1 MLLASVGGGRGMPRP
16 EIKREKY
23 LYGGIY
29 YQKTK
34 WFLGFFIKCSY
45 GFSVEKKYIKY
56 KTKHISK
63 IIISRKGLPFFKS
76 ILQSISSIPNI
87 LQV

>member
-23 LYGGIY
+23 LYVYIIKK
-29 YQKTK
+29 QNV
-34 WFLGFFIKCSY
+34 LGFLYQMFLWI
-45 GFSVEKKYIKY
+45 FSGKQYIKY

-87 LQV
+87 LHI

>member
-1 MLLASVGGGRGMPRP
+1 M
-16 EIKREKY
+16 
-23 LYGGIY
+23 
-29 YQKTK
+29 
-34 WFLGFFIKCSY
+34 FLGFFIKCSY
-45 GFSVEKKYIKY
+45 GFSVEKQYMKY

-87 LQV
+87 LNV

>member
-1 MLLASVGGGRGMPRP
+1 M
-16 EIKREKY
+16 
-23 LYGGIY
+23 
-29 YQKTK
+29 
-34 WFLGFFIKCSY
+34 FLGFFIKCSY